1 MGKNLDFFGRWVYTG
16 VMSDSEY
23 ARIIGENVRKAR
35 ETAGLTQDEVQTRT
49 GIAAPHLSR
58 LEAGRHLPS
67 LKTVKRVAEA
77 LGVDVCELLP
87 KPSRPR
93 PRKSRKE

>member
-1 MGKNLDFFGRWVYTG
+1 
-16 VMSDSEY
+16 MSDEDY

-35 ETAGLTQDEVQTRT
+35 EGAGLTQDEIEKRT

-77 LGVDVCELLP
+77 LGVDVCDLLP
-87 KPSRPR
+87 KPRPAR
-93 PRKSRKE
+93 KPRREK